1 MLIFVVLIALSY
13 AALIIALKKGWS
25 RLETP
30 LYDYQAPENRF
41 SIVIPF
47 RNEAE
52 NIPELLES
60 LVLLNYPLERFEIL
74 LVNDDSQDD
83 SEKIIVE
90 FMENQPLLD
99 LKVIQNIRSS
109 NSPKKDAIKTAIE
122 IAKFDYILTTD
133 ADCKVP
139 QKWLQSFNTEIIKN
153 TPAMIAAPVSIEAEN
168 LKLGTAFEA
177 LDFLSLQISGAG
189 AFGLQKA
196 FMANGANLCY
206 KKEDFFTQNG
216 FDGNSDIASG
226 DDVFLIQKFIQQQL
240 KVTFLKDQFAVVTTK
255 PLNDLKKMVQQRI
268 RWASKTS
275 AYTSNFAK
283 LIGIIVFIMN
293 LAFSLSLLLGI
304 FKLFPFPYFMIIFLV
319 KFNLD
324 FVLLYNASEFFK
336 QESLMRHYM
345 VCSVLHPFFSVY
357 VAFLSL
363 LGGYQWKGRTFKR

>member
-1 MLIFVVLIALSY
+1 M
-13 AALIIALKKGWS
+13 IALKKGWS
-25 RLETP
+25 RLKE
-30 LYDYQAPENRF
+30 YSNDYEMPENRF

-52 NIPELLES
+52 NLPELLES
-60 LVLLNYPLERFEIL
+60 LLLLNYTLERFEIL
-74 LVNDDSQDD
+74 LVNDESEDH
-83 SEKIIVE
+83 SEKIIAE
-90 FMENQPLLD
+90 FVKNQPQLQ
-99 LKVIQNIRSS
+99 LKVLQNHRSS

-122 IAKFDYILTTD
+122 IAQFDYILTTD

-139 QKWLQSFNTEIIKN
+139 QNWLQSFNTEIIKN
-153 TPAMIAAPVSIEAEN
+153 NPAMIAAPVTIDAEN
-168 LKLGTAFEA
+168 QKFCTAFEV

-189 AFGLQKA
+189 AFGLNRA

-206 KKEDFFTQNG
+206 KKEAFFNQNG

-226 DDVFLIQKFIQQQL
+226 DDVFLLQKFIQHQL
-240 KVTFLKDQFAVVTTK
+240 KVTFLKDRYAVVTTK
-255 PLNDLKKMVQQRI
+255 PLNNLKKMVQQRI

-324 FVLLYNASEFFK
+324 FVLLYNACQFFK

-345 VCSVLHPFFSVY
+345 VSSVLHPFFSIY
-357 VAFLSL
+357 VAILSFF
-363 LGGYQWKGRTFKR
+363 GGYQWKGRTFKR